1 MESQSPK
8 LEKIPVDIL
17 SLGNFAPRK
26 DSPAKWPAFL
36 ESYLLAVLEEVLEL
50 QVVSQK
56 H

>member
-8 LEKIPVDIL
+8 LERIPVDFL

-26 DSPAKWPAFL
+26 APPAKWPAFL
-36 ESYLLAVLEEVLEL
+36 ESHLLAVLEEVLEF

-56 H
+56 N